1 MIKKVITLFLIYLLV
16 PFFIHYAGADIT
28 IIKVEGIVNPVMSEF
43 ISKSIDDAVA
53 EDSEVLVIELDTPG
67 GLDTSMRSIVK
78 KFNSS
83 DVPLAVYVSPG
94 GARAASAGVFITMA
108 AHIAAMAPGTNIGAA
123 HPVGLGGNM
132 DETMAEKAV
141 NDASAYIKSI
151 AEQRGRNAEWAEK
164 AVRESVSITETEA
177 LKQNVIDYIAQ
188 DTKSLLEKIDKQ
200 TVDTSLGK
208 RTIKTAGIKI
218 VYKDLSF
225 RHKVLNIISN
235 PNVAYLLMLLGFYGI
250 FFELTNPGTIFP
262 GVIGAISLILAFYS
276 FQTLPVNYAG
286 LLLILLAIVLFI
298 LEIKVTSYG
307 LLSIGGIVSMSIGSI
322 MLFDS
327 PLPFLR
333 ISYSVIVPSII
344 ITMLL
349 FIITISLVVKAH
361 RRKPETGYEELIGM
375 EGEAR
380 TDVHN
385 EGQVFVHG
393 EIWEAWSDEPVKAR
407 SIITVELVKGL
418 KLKVRQMNNKT

>member
-1 MIKKVITLFLIYLLV
+1 
-16 PFFIHYAGADIT
+16 
-28 IIKVEGIVNPVMSEF
+28 
-43 ISKSIDDAVA
+43 
-53 EDSEVLVIELDTPG
+53 
-67 GLDTSMRSIVK
+67 
-78 KFNSS
+78 
-83 DVPLAVYVSPG
+83 
-94 GARAASAGVFITMA
+94 
-108 AHIAAMAPGTNIGAA
+108 
-123 HPVGLGGNM
+123 
-132 DETMAEKAV
+132 
-141 NDASAYIKSI
+141 
-151 AEQRGRNAEWAEK
+151 
-164 AVRESVSITETEA
+164 
-177 LKQNVIDYIAQ
+177 
-188 DTKSLLEKIDKQ
+188 
-200 TVDTSLGK
+200 
-208 RTIKTAGIKI
+208 
-218 VYKDLSF
+218 
-225 RHKVLNIISN
+225 
-235 PNVAYLLMLLGFYGI
+235 MLLGFYGI